1 MLNPLGKRLC
11 KPAPSEFV
19 KEKCRPSGLGDAQA
33 GDLLLRATGVGAMWG
48 CQ

>member
-19 KEKCRPSGLGDAQA
+19 KEKRRPSGLGDAQA